1 MGEYYALIG
10 ILFNIKPKPKTKNQS
25 QKNQSARHKAFALF
39 ILLTN
44 NHYFNNKRV

>member
-25 QKNQSARHKAFALF
+25 QKTKAQGIKPLRFLF
-39 ILLTN
+39 C
-44 NHYFNNKRV
+44 